1 MMSTN
6 GNGNGNGNK
15 YSKQGIAGLLLELFS
30 TPGRWNMG
38 PYAKDVGGKSV
49 CSSDPSAISWCS
61 AGAIFKLRDEAKLRP
76 EHAAID
82 EFIPYW
88 NRKAIALTGMD
99 YVSVN
104 EKLGL
109 PEVRRVLEAI
119 KAEA

>member
-30 TPGRWNMG
+30 TPWRWNMG

-61 AGAIFKLRDEAKLRP
+61 AGAIYKLRQEISMDGRVALDR
-76 EHAAID
+76 
-82 EFIPYW
+82 FVPYW
-88 NRKAIALTGMD
+88 NQKAIALTGMG
-99 YVSVN
+99 YVGVN